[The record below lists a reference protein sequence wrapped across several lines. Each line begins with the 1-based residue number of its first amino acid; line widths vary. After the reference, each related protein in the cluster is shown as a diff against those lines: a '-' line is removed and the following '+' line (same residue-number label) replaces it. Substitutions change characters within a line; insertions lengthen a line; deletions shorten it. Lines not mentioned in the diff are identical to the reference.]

1 MTIIR
6 ELRTTLGIPE
16 AFNQPHEYIPAAYDL
31 LVLKR
36 PVTHGDANRYLI
48 HRECARSGRDIL
60 LDMQVI
66 NHKLRQ
72 SGEDLEKWI
81 TQIESKVEAY
91 RTAYRNM
98 TGVDIG
104 VSATPV
110 VEQSA

>member
-1 MTIIR
+1 M
-6 ELRTTLGIPE
+6 
-16 AFNQPHEYIPAAYDL
+16 
-31 LVLKR
+31 KR

-60 LDMQVI
+60 LDMEVI
-66 NHKLRQ
+66 DHKARGAG
-72 SGEDLEKWI
+72 GELEQWV

-104 VSATPV
+104 ASSTPAI
-110 VEQSA
+110 EQQA